1 MIRLTDRKDIIYVLF
16 ILIILIMAV
25 IYFTVPERA
34 SFIENQ
40 LKWWGEFFKP

>member
-1 MIRLTDRKDIIYVLF
+1 MINPGDRKDILYYLL

-40 LKWWGEFFKP
+40 MKWWGEFFKS

>member
-1 MIRLTDRKDIIYVLF
+1 MIKLKDRKDVIQVLF

-34 SFIENQ
+34 AFIENQ
-40 LKWWGEFFKP
+40 LNWWGEFFKP

>member
-1 MIRLTDRKDIIYVLF
+1 MINLKDRKDILYFLF

-34 SFIENQ
+34 SFMENQ
-40 LKWWGEFFKP
+40 LKWWGEFFKS